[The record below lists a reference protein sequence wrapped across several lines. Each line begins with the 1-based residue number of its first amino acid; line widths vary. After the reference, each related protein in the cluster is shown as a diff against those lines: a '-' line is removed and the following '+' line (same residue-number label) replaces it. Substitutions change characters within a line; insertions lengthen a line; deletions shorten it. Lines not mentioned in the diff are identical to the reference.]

1 VNFGFWNPDDSCPED
16 QDSNCTVEQKRAN
29 ANGFFSDQIPG
40 NLFGTTPSYA
50 CQLNAT
56 VDGIPVQDM
65 GFPIV
70 RTQSPVFPL
79 GAVDDPETISDG
91 YWVALP
97 PLENGEHT
105 IMFTGG
111 LCYFNF
117 ADIPEDPED
126 PQDPEDIAGAASPPI
141 FLVDLTYE
149 ITVGGG
155 RH

>member
-111 LCYFNF
+111 LCNF
-117 ADIPEDPED
+117 ADS
-126 PQDPEDIAGAASPPI
+126 PEDIAGGAPPI
-141 FLVDLTYE
+141 FLVDLTYH

-155 RH
+155 LH